1 MGKIMSYLLAAGL
14 VLSLAA
20 TANAQEEISAA
31 NLYNQGLE
39 QLKAKNYGEA
49 LPLLEK
55 AIEVADPEADAKVVE
70 LAKRNGAIA
79 AYKVGSDLRKEDDFA
94 AALKA
99 FDTGIEFAPGFYAN
113 YIGRAQSLED
123 SGEEVEALKA
133 YLKAADVSEK
143 GKKADKA
150 EQMYAKAE
158 NMVAVAYG
166 DKKWDETVAL
176 ANAFLESSETPDV
189 HYYVAAALKGSGNTA
204 KAIEHA
210 QKAVESAEG
219 DKSKY
224 LMVLAESY
232 EQAGQTSE
240 AVEAYKQ
247 VTDSKYAERAKFKV
261 DELSGGK

>member
-1 MGKIMSYLLAAGL
+1 MGKIISCLVAVGLAFGL
-14 VLSLAA
+14 V
-20 TANAQEEISAA
+20 TTVHAQEEVSAA
-31 NLYNQGLE
+31 SLYNEGLE
-39 QLKAKNYGEA
+39 FLKAKNYEEA
-49 LPLLEK
+49 LPLMEK
-55 AIEVADPEADAKVVE
+55 AIEVADPEADAKVVQ

-79 AYKVGSDLRKEDDFA
+79 AYKVGSDLRKEKDFA

-99 FDTGIEFAPGFYAN
+99 FDTGIDYAPGFYAN

-123 SGEEVEALKA
+123 TGETVEALKA
-133 YLKAADVSEK
+133 YLMAAEVSEK

-158 NMVAVAYG
+158 NMVAVTYG
-166 DKKWDETVAL
+166 DKKWDETKAL
-176 ANAFLESSETPDV
+176 ASAFLETSETPDV
-189 HYYVAAALKGSGNTA
+189 HYYMAAALKGSGDTA

-210 QKAVESAEG
+210 QKAIESADG

-232 EQAGQTSE
+232 EQAGQKNQ
-240 AVEAYKQ
+240 AVDAYKQ

-261 DELSGGK
+261 NELSGGK